1 MKSQATRFIV
11 AAVIGAFALAAVV
24 IPAVARPTSAY
35 AAQITDRVVSATAP
49 SQGTDPAKKPH
60 SPTGKRPNHGRFH
73 GFFHG
78 ANFDRFLS
86 SETRLL
92 DKDNKPVTIKA
103 VAGVIT
109 VVTGTTSLTIAP
121 NGGGDAQTFTVND
134 KTRYFPPSQGDAK
147 GLAALKVGDKVA
159 VRTNNGSVT
168 IVAKH
173 MDPQPRPAPE
183 KKTRPAPTKEQLQKM
198 HDRLQKQLDEVNKKL
213 AEQSK

>member
-1 MKSQATRFIV
+1 MTSKATRFIV
-11 AAVIGAFALAAVV
+11 AAVGGGFALAAVV
-24 IPAVARPTSAY
+24 IPAVAPASAY
-35 AAQITDRVVSATAP
+35 AAQMTDRVVSAAAP

-60 SPTGKRPNHGRFH
+60 APAGKRPNHGRFH
-73 GFFHG
+73 GFFRG

-109 VVTGTTSLTIAP
+109 AVTGTSLTIAP

-183 KKTRPAPTKEQLQKM
+183 KKTRPAPTKEQLQKI